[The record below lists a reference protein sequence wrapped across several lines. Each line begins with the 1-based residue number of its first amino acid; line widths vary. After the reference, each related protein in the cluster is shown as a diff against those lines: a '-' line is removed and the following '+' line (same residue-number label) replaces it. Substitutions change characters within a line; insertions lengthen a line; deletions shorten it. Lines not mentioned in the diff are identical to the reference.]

1 MCCLVHILSN
11 LALDTLIQNVKKH
24 LFSLNFEITC
34 FQNMINCENGDP
46 FLDSEPYY
54 PNLGS
59 QEHLLFIRAYLSG
72 QRAWV
77 IVATE

>member
-1 MCCLVHILSN
+1 
-11 LALDTLIQNVKKH
+11 
-24 LFSLNFEITC
+24 
-34 FQNMINCENGDP
+34 MINCENSDP
-46 FLDSEPYY
+46 FFDSEPYY